1 MTIHGHKISVEQK
14 EMAEARQLKAHRRR
28 SVGMNQRSR
37 AQFRAKS
44 GAPDADESGVEV
56 EAMEFA
62 GFAGKVQ
69 IKIAGARNES
79 WN

>member
-1 MTIHGHKISVEQK
+1 MT
-14 EMAEARQLKAHRRR
+14 EARRLKAHRRR
-28 SVGMNQRSR
+28 SGGMNQRSR

-44 GAPDADESGVEV
+44 VAPDADESSVEV

-69 IKIAGARNES
+69 IKMLGASSES
-79 WN
+79 WF